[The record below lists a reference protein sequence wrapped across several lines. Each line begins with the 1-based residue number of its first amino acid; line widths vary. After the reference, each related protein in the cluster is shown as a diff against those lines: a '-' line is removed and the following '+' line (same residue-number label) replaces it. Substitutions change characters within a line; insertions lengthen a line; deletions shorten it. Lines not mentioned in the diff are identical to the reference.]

1 MKKHL
6 IYNFIIST
14 SLMVSMN
21 ACKTTHDVHKLKI
34 TDATKTRSVQEKMSP
49 VSEKIRVAQE
59 LIRRQGAC
67 TDSVGCL
74 LENNDFCN
82 HPHCPVAILFCHTIN
97 FQTFC
102 TLTDNMTSGYA
113 TFTNA
118 EIAAVLDGAECGN
131 HWVKCYIKKRWPM
144 ADVFT
149 IETVD
154 SPAIGTLYF
163 ETIYSIPL
171 LKTIY
176 DAGVI
181 SIDLYQGVQ
190 TSENGTKYNVIPIKV
205 NYANGTI
212 GYYDVSNDL
221 P

>member
-1 MKKHL
+1 
-6 IYNFIIST
+6 
-14 SLMVSMN
+14 MVSMN
-21 ACKTTHDVHKLKI
+21 ACKTTHHVYKLKI

-49 VSEKIRVAQE
+49 VSEKIRVAKE
-59 LIRRQGAC
+59 LIERQGAC
-67 TDSVGCL
+67 TKSAGCRL
-74 LENNDFCN
+74 QENDFCN
-82 HPHCPVAILFCHTIN
+82 HAHCDSVILYCHTIS
-97 FQTFC
+97 FDTFC
-102 TLTDNMTSGYA
+102 ILTSNMTSGYA

-118 EIAAVLDGAECGN
+118 EIAAVLDGAECGR
-131 HWVKCYIKKRWPM
+131 HWVKCYIKKRWPT

-154 SPAIGTLYF
+154 SPDIGTLYF

-176 DAGVI
+176 ELGVI
-181 SIDLYQGVQ
+181 SIELYQGIQ
-190 TSENGTKYNVIPIKV
+190 ISSSGKEYNVIPFKV